1 MSPIAGET
9 EARRPRRLRPGS
21 RVAVV
26 APSSGLLA
34 PSALDRGVRVLERM
48 GLQVVLGSA
57 VREIRGYLAG
67 EDRRRAED
75 LLWALSDESIDAVWS
90 ARGGYGAQR
99 TVAALDQGVLD
110 GLAAGDPK
118 AVIGFSDITVIHALI
133 SRRLGWV
140 SFYGPG
146 VSKLGRANDYTLEGV
161 QAALFRGAPFN
172 VAPRPGDDWVTTLV
186 PGQADGI
193 LAGGVLP
200 RLASLV
206 GTPLQ
211 VDFAGKVCFF
221 EDVSESV
228 MGVDDHL
235 MQLIAAGCF
244 EGCVGIAIGD
254 HVDVNPRGEAS
265 LGLEQ
270 VFADL
275 LTPLGI
281 PCCFYLPMGHA
292 PHQATLPIGANVHLD
307 ADTGALAVLES
318 AVV

>member
-1 MSPIAGET
+1 
-9 EARRPRRLRPGS
+9 
-21 RVAVV
+21 VAVV

-48 GLQVVLGSA
+48 GLQVVVGSA
-57 VREIRGYLAG
+57 VGEVRGYLAG
-67 EDRRRAED
+67 EDSRRAED
-75 LLWALSDESIDAVWS
+75 LLWALSDESIDAVWC

-99 TVAALDQGVLD
+99 TVAALGDDALG
-110 GLAAGDPK
+110 GLAALDPK
-118 AVIGFSDITVIHALI
+118 AFVGFSDITVLHALI

-146 VSKLGRANDYTLEGV
+146 VSKLGRANDYTLDGV
-161 QAALFRGAPFN
+161 HAALFAGTPFK
-172 VAPRPGDDWVTTLV
+172 VAPRPDDDWVTTLV

-200 RLASLV
+200 RLADLA

-211 VDFAGKVCFF
+211 VNFAGKVCFF

-228 MGVDDHL
+228 MGVDEHL
-235 MQLIAAGCF
+235 TQMIAAGCF
-244 EGCVGIAIGD
+244 EGCAGIAIGD

-275 LTPLGI
+275 LIPLGI
-281 PCCFYLPMGHA
+281 PCCFYLPIGHG
-292 PHQATLPIGANVHLD
+292 PHQATLPIGAVVHFD
-307 ADTGALAVLES
+307 AGTGALEVLEP